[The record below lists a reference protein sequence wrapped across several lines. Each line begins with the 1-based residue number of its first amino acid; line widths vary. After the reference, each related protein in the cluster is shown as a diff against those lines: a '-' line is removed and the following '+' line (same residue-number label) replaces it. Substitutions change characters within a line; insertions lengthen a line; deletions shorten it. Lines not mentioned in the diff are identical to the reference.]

1 MSVAKVVDGSFTGT
15 AESDPI
21 ILDSLGGANL
31 SISGTW
37 VGTVILKRSFD
48 NGVTFTAVSG
58 ESYTTNQDLVIDDAE
73 KDVQYMLECTA
84 YTSGTAV
91 YHLGAKHSHV

>member
-1 MSVAKVVDGSFTGT
+1 MTVAKVVSDSFTGT

-31 SISGTW
+31 QLTGTW
-37 VGTVILKRSFD
+37 VGTVILKRKFAGEVS
-48 NGVTFTAVSG
+48 FTAVPG
-58 ESYTTNQDLVIDDAE
+58 ESYSTNQALVIDDPE
-73 KDVQYMLECTA
+73 KDVQYSLECTA
-84 YTSGTAV
+84 YTSGTIN